1 MAVEINQATTPE
13 DLGGAFGLVHAL
25 AEHEG
30 SLEYLKITKEAFI
43 EKATGD
49 SPEIFAFIAKLD
61 GDIVGIATGFRR
73 LHIWNGT
80 HLVEL
85 DDLYVV
91 EAARGRGIGTK
102 LLYAVGSL
110 GKAEN
115 VPVRWM
121 VDEDNE
127 GAIRLYERI
136 GAKVWIKGVCWWTP
150 ENIPG

>member
-1 MAVEINQATTPE
+1 MTVEIKLATAPE
-13 DLGGAFGLVHAL
+13 DLRDAYGLVHAL

-30 SLEYLKITKEAFI
+30 SLEYLKITEEAFVK
-43 EKATGD
+43 KAMGD

-61 GDIVGIATGFRR
+61 GDIVGVATGFRR

-91 EAARGRGIGTK
+91 EAARGFGIGTK
-102 LLYAVGSL
+102 LLYAVGAL

-121 VDEDNE
+121 VNEDNE